1 MNKEE
6 EFSNGP
12 LTMVNKEKVRR
23 LSHAARFGREGP
35 PIYSAKAGGKTV
47 PLLKTLLNSHC
58 QNECLFCANRHSRS
72 CPRYAMEPEEMANLA
87 LKLHKKGSIQ
97 GVFLS
102 SALSSNPDVTSQ
114 KEVETIKILREK
126 GYRGYV
132 HLRLMP
138 GCSRDTIQQAARIAD
153 RIGINLEAPTQEIYN
168 DLKVSDVFDYNT
180 GILKRMEWISNEYEK
195 LDNSKPYG
203 NLSAGI
209 DTQFIVGATRD
220 HDKTFLKMTD
230 SLYRKLNL
238 QRVYFSAFEPVPRT
252 PLADRPTCS
261 KKREHR
267 LYKASFLLRD
277 YDFSYD
283 DLVYD
288 VQGNL
293 VEEDPKKAF
302 AKAHEELFPVAIN
315 SASYNRL
322 LQIPGV
328 GPVTAQKIIDARPI
342 TSLAALKEVG
352 HSRITE
358 SLPFIDFPH
367 TTLYQF
373 IK

>member
-1 MNKEE
+1 
-6 EFSNGP
+6 
-12 LTMVNKEKVRR
+12 MVDKQKVRN
-23 LSHAARFGREGP
+23 LSYAARFARTKP
-35 PIYSAKAGGKTV
+35 PIYSAKAGGNTV

-72 CPRYAMEPEEMANLA
+72 CPRYAMEPEEMVNLA
-87 LKLHKKGSIQ
+87 LRLHKKGSIQ

-102 SALSSNPDVTSQ
+102 SALSSNPEATSQ
-114 KEVETIKILREK
+114 KEVETIKILRER
-126 GYRGYV
+126 GYTGYV

-138 GCSRDTIQQAARIAD
+138 GCSRDTIQQAAKVAD
-153 RIGINLEAPTQEIYN
+153 RIGINLEAPNEEIYN
-168 DLKVSDVFDYNT
+168 EIKVSDVFDYNT
-180 GILKRMEWISNEYEK
+180 GVLKRMEWISNAYKK

-220 HDKTFLKMTD
+220 HDKAYLKVADT
-230 SLYRKLNL
+230 LYRKWNL

-252 PLADRPTCS
+252 PLDDRPACS
-261 KKREHR
+261 KQREHR

-288 VQGNL
+288 AQGNL
-293 VEEDPKKAF
+293 VKEDPKKAF
-302 AKAHEELFPVAIN
+302 AKAHEELFPVEIN
-315 SASYNRL
+315 SAAYDRL
-322 LQIPGV
+322 LRIPGV

-342 TSLAALKEVG
+342 TSLAELKKVG
-352 HSRITE
+352 GSRITE
-358 SLPFIDFPH
+358 SLPFIDFPYAK
-367 TTLYQF
+367 LPQF